1 MFIFSQEAVRVF
13 DKLYGPQKSSK
24 PSYTFEDAVARA
36 YMTNCAIHGMDSIYR
51 LVLWVRLE
59 TVIRLDIYLKVSYT
73 LRYKC
78 DELFEVFECT
88 QILLNTSVIQLNVDC
103 FL

>member
-1 MFIFSQEAVRVF
+1 MRVF

-51 LVLWVRLE
+51 LVLKFRLGKGLSLGW
-59 TVIRLDIYLKVSYT
+59 T
-73 LRYKC
+73 
-78 DELFEVFECT
+78 FF
-88 QILLNTSVIQLNVDC
+88 
-103 FL
+103 